1 MPSLP
6 WEDWTSPLFPALILL
21 ARVPGCAGVRY
32 QNCMPATGFCAMRGE
47 EKTGI
52 PSRAA
57 HPSACSQPSRKLLM
71 LSQPSPPPF
80 ALVVQTW
87 VGAALRVPPF
97 LEALFCARLH
107 AQLMMSIQKHHSGD
121 AQTASFGLWT
131 AAAGVLLCAPDGTFA
146 LVFGLSWLDLF
157 AWKRLSLV
165 RHCFQPQLDGWE
177 CEWAAFQSHSF
188 ALFFGSEVGFRP
200 EKMRSFS
207 GSLCVTQHSRAQK
220 HVRSTL
226 Y

>member
-1 MPSLP
+1 
-6 WEDWTSPLFPALILL
+6 
-21 ARVPGCAGVRY
+21 
-32 QNCMPATGFCAMRGE
+32 
-47 EKTGI
+47 
-52 PSRAA
+52 
-57 HPSACSQPSRKLLM
+57 M

-146 LVFGLSWLDLF
+146 LVFALWAELARFFRAEEGQSCAALLPATARWMGMRMGCLSISILWTLLWL
-157 AWKRLSLV
+157 
-165 RHCFQPQLDGWE
+165 
-177 CEWAAFQSHSF
+177 
-188 ALFFGSEVGFRP
+188 
-200 EKMRSFS
+200 
-207 GSLCVTQHSRAQK
+207 
-220 HVRSTL
+220 
-226 Y
+226 